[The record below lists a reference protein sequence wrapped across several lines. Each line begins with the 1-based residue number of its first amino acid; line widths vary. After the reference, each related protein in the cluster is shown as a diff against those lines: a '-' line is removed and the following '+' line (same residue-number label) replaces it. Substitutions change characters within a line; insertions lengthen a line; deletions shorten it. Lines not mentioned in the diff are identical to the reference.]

1 MTKRGK
7 AAGVDEVGPDLLRAD
22 MEDTASRLARCYNR
36 LWESEKWPQVWKKG
50 LIVKIFKKGDLREC
64 NNWKGVTLLPVI
76 SKIFC
81 RMMLER
87 IKIGIDKKLRKE
99 QAGFRS
105 KRSTTEHI
113 FILRNIL
120 EQANEWRAGL
130 YIHFVDFEKA
140 FDSVHRE
147 SLWNIMRSYGIPG
160 KMVRVIADI
169 YEDFECA
176 VIDGS
181 ETSDWF
187 KIKSGVKQ
195 GCVMSGF
202 LFLLALDW
210 IMRKV
215 TAYKRR
221 GIR

>member
-1 MTKRGK
+1 M
-7 AAGVDEVGPDLLRAD
+7 
-22 MEDTASRLARCYNR
+22 
-36 LWESEKWPQVWKKG
+36 
-50 LIVKIFKKGDLREC
+50 VKIFKKGDLPDC
-64 NNWKGVTLLPVI
+64 NNWRRVTLLPVI

-105 KRSTTEHI
+105 KRSTTEQI

-130 YIHFVDFEKA
+130 YIHFVDCEKA

-160 KMVRVIADI
+160 KIVRVIADI

-181 ETSDWF
+181 ETSAWF
-187 KIKSGVKQ
+187 KI
-195 GCVMSGF
+195 
-202 LFLLALDW
+202 
-210 IMRKV
+210 
-215 TAYKRR
+215 
-221 GIR
+221 